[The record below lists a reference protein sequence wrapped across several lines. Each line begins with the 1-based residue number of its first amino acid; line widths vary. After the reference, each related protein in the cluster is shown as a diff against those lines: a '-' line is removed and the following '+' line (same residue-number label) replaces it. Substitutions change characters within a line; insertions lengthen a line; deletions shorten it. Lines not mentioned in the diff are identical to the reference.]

1 MHIVGLRKYLSPE
14 IAVRKFCGILPPPC
28 FMVNNVEEKTLLK
41 RIQQCSFRTNQAA
54 CHSLSNPL
62 SMATSKSFIKANSQT
77 ELAGQQADRKLDRLD
92 SLRGSVSDVMA
103 EDTFGP
109 LSNVRYASSLFC
121 AYTLS
126 FHS

>member
-1 MHIVGLRKYLSPE
+1 MVG
-14 IAVRKFCGILPPPC
+14 
-28 FMVNNVEEKTLLK
+28 EEGTRLNK
-41 RIQQCSFRTNQAA
+41 QCSLSTNKAA

-77 ELAGQQADRKLDRLD
+77 ELAGQQAERKLDRLD

-109 LSNVRYASSLFC
+109 LSNVRYSSS
-121 AYTLS
+121 ALS
-126 FHS
+126 SVYFIANRRDNIKVCNWRD

>member
-1 MHIVGLRKYLSPE
+1 
-14 IAVRKFCGILPPPC
+14 
-28 FMVNNVEEKTLLK
+28 MVNNVDEETLLR
-41 RIQQCSFRTNQAA
+41 RIVQCSFQTNQAA
-54 CHSLSNPL
+54 CHTLSNPL

-121 AYTLS
+121 AYTLY